1 MHQQLKR
8 AQANC
13 WKIAFI
19 QTALL

>member
-8 AQANC
+8 TQANC